1 MSNKDW
7 NKPTTSDEAY
17 RRASGRRHY
26 NAVRKLRASFRRTQV
41 VRLLR
46 VYGLLDWGVQ
56 SRIAEQLGVSRA
68 TICRDIK
75 AISEPLRRNARQN

>member
-17 RRASGRRHY
+17 RRASGRKHY
-26 NAVRKLRASFRRTQV
+26 NAVRQFRAAFRRTQV
-41 VRLLR
+41 IRLLQI
-46 VYGLLDWGVQ
+46 YGLLDRGVQ

-68 TICRDIK
+68 TVSRDVK
-75 AISEPLRRNARQN
+75 AISEDARQN